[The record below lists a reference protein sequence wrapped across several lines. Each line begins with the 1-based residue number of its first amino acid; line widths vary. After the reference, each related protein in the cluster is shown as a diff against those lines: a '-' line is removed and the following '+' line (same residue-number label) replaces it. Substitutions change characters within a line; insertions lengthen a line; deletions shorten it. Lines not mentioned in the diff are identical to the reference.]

1 MQRELE
7 TILINLGALT
17 HIHVT
22 KSAVNNPLYGAEASG
37 WMWSVKLSISSSR
50 IKLKVI
56 FKPLRQRQSVL
67 GWSEKMCALTKLICI
82 LNSYN
87 NN

>member
-37 WMWSVKLSISSSR
+37 WMWSVKLSISSSL

-67 GWSEKMCALTKLICI
+67 GKMCALTKLICI